1 MIHNIESG
9 CVQNLDVLNLISR
22 DNMSSATLHV
32 VATPIGNM
40 DDITVRALK
49 VLAAVDLIAAEDTR
63 HTRTLLAHHGID
75 KPLVALHEHNEEQ
88 SAPHLV
94 KKLSGGLSIA
104 LVSDAG
110 TPLLSDPG
118 FRLVRLAAA
127 AGITIVAIPG
137 ASAVTAALS
146 ISGLAT
152 DRFLFEGFL
161 PPKQFA
167 RIGLLESLRDEQRTV
182 VFFESSHRIEAC
194 LRDMKSVLGR
204 DRQVAIC
211 REMTKQFETVLRGN
225 LAELCERVEGDPN
238 QRKGEF
244 VIVLAGG
251 ELEYS
256 GAMSKALNLGRALQE
271 YLSMSQASRVA
282 AKVYDVSRRE
292 VYECLEQHRDR
303 G

>member
-1 MIHNIESG
+1 
-9 CVQNLDVLNLISR
+9 
-22 DNMSSATLHV
+22 MSSATLHV

-75 KPLVALHEHNEEQ
+75 KSLVALHEHNEEQ